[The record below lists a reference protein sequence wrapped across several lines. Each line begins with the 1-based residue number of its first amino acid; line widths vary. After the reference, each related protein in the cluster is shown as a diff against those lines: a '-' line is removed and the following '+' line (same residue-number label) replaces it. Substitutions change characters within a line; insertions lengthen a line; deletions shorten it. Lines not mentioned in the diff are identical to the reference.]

1 VTCAARLAEALD
13 KRAITIR
20 AGIHTGEV
28 ELAEGKLRGLAAHI
42 AARVM
47 ATAERGGILVS
58 GTVRDLVVGSGIEFA
73 ERGAYELK
81 GVPGSWVLSEVLS
94 AP

>member
-28 ELAEGKLRGLAAHI
+28 ELAEGKLRGLAVHI
-42 AARVM
+42 AA
-47 ATAERGGILVS
+47 
-58 GTVRDLVVGSGIEFA
+58 
-73 ERGAYELK
+73 
-81 GVPGSWVLSEVLS
+81 
-94 AP
+94 